1 MLPNEPADMAFETRI
16 FSSIAELDG
25 CAWDACF
32 PGEAESH
39 AYYTACAK
47 SSNRALKEGA
57 VAVLDGK
64 SLIAVAPSF
73 RINFRLD
80 TPFQGPLRRF
90 SERLYPFA
98 KGLMDLP
105 IIALGSPYSERCHL
119 GFAPDLVGNEKRA
132 ALASL
137 LAGLE
142 AHAGREGTGL
152 VAIKDLA
159 APDEALLGTTI
170 SGLGWTRATSL
181 PIALLDLS
189 FANVEDYLASLS
201 AATRK
206 DIRRKLR
213 NAGDIHVEWRDDL
226 SGCEEAVA
234 SLYESTR
241 ERSRLDYGD
250 FETLPDGYFPEVVR
264 ALRGR
269 ARIALYFVEGELC
282 AFNLVFIEKNRMIDK
297 FLGARYP
304 LGREHNIYAV
314 SWMENVKECLA
325 RGIGVLQTGQTAYAP
340 KLRFGSRLQPSYV
353 FFKHRSALPYAIL
366 KTVNRFIKA
375 DRLDPDLRAARAF
388 TS

>member
-1 MLPNEPADMAFETRI
+1 MAFQARI
-16 FSSIAELDG
+16 FSSIAEVD
-25 CAWDACF
+25 APTWNACF

-39 AYYTACAK
+39 AYYEACAK

-57 VAVLDGK
+57 VAVHDGK
-64 SLIAVAPSF
+64 RLIAAAPTF

-80 TPFQGPLRRF
+80 TPFQGPLKRF
-90 SERLYPFA
+90 TERLYPLA

-105 IIALGSPYSERCHL
+105 VIGLGSPYSERCHL
-119 GFAPDLVGNEKRA
+119 GFAPDLGASEKRA
-132 ALASL
+132 ALSSL
-137 LAGLE
+137 LACLE
-142 AHAGREGTGL
+142 AHAVREGTGL

-159 APDEALLGTTI
+159 AADEAALGADI
-170 SGLGWTRATSL
+170 AGLGWTRGTSL
-181 PIALLDLS
+181 PVALLDLP
-189 FANVEDYLASLS
+189 FADVESYLASLS

-206 DIRRKLR
+206 DVRRKLKNTGGIR
-213 NAGDIHVEWRDDL
+213 VEWRDDL
-226 SGCEEAVA
+226 SGFEDAVT

-250 FETLPDGYFPEVVR
+250 FETLPDGYFPAVMK
-264 ALRGR
+264 ALGGR
-269 ARIALYFVEGELC
+269 ARIALYFVEGDLC
-282 AFNLVFIEKNRMIDK
+282 AFNLVFIEKQRMIDK
-297 FLGARYP
+297 FFGVRYP

-325 RGIGVLQTGQTAYAP
+325 RGIAILQTGQTAYGP
-340 KLRFGSRLQPSYV
+340 KLRFGSRLEHSYV
-353 FFKHRSALPYAIL
+353 YFKHRSALPYAIL